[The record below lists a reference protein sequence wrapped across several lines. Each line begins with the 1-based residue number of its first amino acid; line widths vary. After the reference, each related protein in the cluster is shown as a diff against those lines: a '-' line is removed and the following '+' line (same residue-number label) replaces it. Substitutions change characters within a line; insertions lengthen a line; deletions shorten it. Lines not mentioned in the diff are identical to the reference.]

1 MKSSIPPK
9 HHLLI
14 LDFMLE
20 STPVNRDR
28 RTAFETRKRWKIYEV
43 HSVLQA
49 RHVHPGSD
57 QEDRGQN
64 RRHRVPG
71 ETLRRPQRSSQEAW
85 RWSLGDGHLW
95 EGFLQGIHSQEL
107 KMRNLK
113 SMFGE
118 SSFLDFLQIR
128 KEKVQFLLHLMRQI
142 LFEKKNRL
150 EKDRKKIRKIRKR
163 LEKKK
168 INFCCR

>member
-1 MKSSIPPK
+1 
-9 HHLLI
+9 
-14 LDFMLE
+14 
-20 STPVNRDR
+20 
-28 RTAFETRKRWKIYEV
+28 
-43 HSVLQA
+43 
-49 RHVHPGSD
+49 
-57 QEDRGQN
+57 
-64 RRHRVPG
+64 
-71 ETLRRPQRSSQEAW
+71 
-85 RWSLGDGHLW
+85 
-95 EGFLQGIHSQEL
+95 
-107 KMRNLK
+107 MRNLK

-168 INFCCR
+168 INFVAGNEANLD

>member
-1 MKSSIPPK
+1 MKSSIPQK

-20 STPVNRDR
+20 STPINRDR
-28 RTAFETRKRWKIYEV
+28 RTAFETRKQWKIYEV

-128 KEKVQFLLHLMRQI
+128 KKSSIFVAFNEA
-142 LFEKKNRL
+142 
-150 EKDRKKIRKIRKR
+150 
-163 LEKKK
+163 
-168 INFCCR
+168 NFVWEEE